1 MKTLV
6 LGALP
11 ITSGVGPRGQP
22 AARMAGSTLGIT
34 WTTSG
39 AMQRFYYV
47 HIAVAGCG
55 IPGGSH
61 GVQFRPSSQPV
72 SCRHQVRDRGKASR
86 GRSGASVQ
94 PASGI
99 SRRHVPAVAGPA
111 GKAKSSHIRAAP
123 EAIAFTG
130 PLTPAR
136 SANGLGVS
144 GRPGHWRMGAGALA
158 NGTRPAT

>member
-94 PASGI
+94 PVSGI
-99 SRRHVPAVAGPA
+99 SRRYVPAAACPPC
-111 GKAKSSHIRAAP
+111 KAKSGRACAP
-123 EAIAFTG
+123 SAALACAG
-130 PLTPAR
+130 PLTQPYRPMAELLVSR
-136 SANGLGVS
+136 PMADRGEAVKPDSAS
-144 GRPGHWRMGAGALA
+144 DLA
-158 NGTRPAT
+158 